1 MAPDSFIKD
10 PIIAPFMMGMVVK
23 LKDHVALKA
32 LTVTVTIAFSI
43 GVFYTQTNAMMEKQD
58 EYIAKV
64 EKLTE
69 IVILLQ
75 RSQDIT
81 SNNVGHIR
89 NDMDKLTAQ
98 IGQMQ
103 STIAKIRR

>member
-1 MAPDSFIKD
+1 MAPEKLLND
-10 PIIAPFMMGMVVK
+10 PHAPLFLGMVIK
-23 LKDHVALKA
+23 LKDQVAMKA
-32 LTVTVTIAFSI
+32 FTVAVTVAFAI

-69 IVILLQ
+69 IVMTLQ

-81 SNNVGHIR
+81 NNNVAHIR
-89 NDMDKLTAQ
+89 GDMDKLTAQ

-103 STIAKIRR
+103 SNIAKIRR